1 MKCGVRFVFIYS
13 SQCDVGGG
21 GGRVVLTCL
30 YVVMTDCLSSTGVQ
44 NSGGAGDT
52 GYNDDLAMDRSS
64 CLHTILGLIRQE
76 KQVLYIAIS
85 SVHIHM
91 HHRRC

>member
-1 MKCGVRFVFIYS
+1 MKCRVRFVFIYS

-44 NSGGAGDT
+44 NVGGAGDT
-52 GYNDDLAMDRSS
+52 GDNDDLAMDRSS

-76 KQVLYIAIS
+76 KQVRALGLTS
-85 SVHIHM
+85 LTD
-91 HHRRC
+91 